1 MTDNLQKSWGAFSD
15 DIARRYLKSFGHPSQ
30 ESKLLL
36 YEVLKELQLPSV
48 NLLDLGCGNANLAEY
63 LCAKGLVF
71 NYAGVDFS
79 EVLLQAGREAFP
91 NGQFICD
98 DVNIL
103 SNVQPMF
110 DVGVY
115 SHVIEMLP
123 SPESSLLAASKR
135 CRKIIIRFFEPPAEG
150 ADWVELKDMNIG
162 ADKTVPYL
170 RRKMSQS
177 YYEMILEKMGCTHVD
192 VYRTSAKDQVH
203 VLHYQLGGA

>member
-1 MTDNLQKSWGAFSD
+1 MTDNLQKSWGSFSD
-15 DIARRYLKSFGHPSQ
+15 NIARRYLKSFGHPSQ

-36 YEVLKELQLPSV
+36 YEVLREFGHSSI

-63 LCAKGLVF
+63 LSEKGLVF
-71 NYAGVDFS
+71 RYTGVDFS
-79 EVLLQAGREAFP
+79 EVLIRAAHEAFP

-103 SNVQPMF
+103 SNVSPIF

-115 SHVIEMLP
+115 SHVVEILP
-123 SPESSLLAASKR
+123 SPESSLLAARKL
-135 CRKIIIRFFEPPAEG
+135 CKKIIIRFFEPPLEG
-150 ADWVELKDMNIG
+150 ADWVELREMDIG

-177 YYEMILEKMGCTHVD
+177 YYEMILEKMGCTQVD

-203 VLHYQLGGA
+203 VLHY